1 MKGKALTS
9 IALLACAL
17 IATAGAATTTAV
29 PSTNKIFVDGE
40 QANVAAY
47 RINGNN
53 YFKLRDLAAILSGTD
68 VQFEVTWDRAT
79 GSITLT
85 AGKAYTTVGGELG
98 AIPAANQTAEDST
111 AVVYRDGVQ
120 VDYTGYNINDNNFY
134 KLRDIAADFDF
145 NVTWDGANQRV
156 DILTTQGYNK
166 PSRVELLPIDY
177 LGMTMDELGERWGF
191 TFTYLD
197 YWYSGNAKGV
207 YYDDLRVPMV
217 FYYYDADF
225 AGHAQGPEKI
235 IMVSLG
241 QSAYPQIREIAPS
254 LPINATY
261 ADLLAKGYQ
270 TELVTDSDGI
280 SAENNATAYCDIELS
295 GVRVNF
301 YWFDYTDPYTAP
313 ADLIELFAS
322 I

>member
-17 IATAGAATTTAV
+17 IATAGAASTTAV

-68 VQFEVTWDRAT
+68 VQFEVTWDRTT

-156 DILTTQGYNK
+156 DILTTQGYDK

-191 TFTYLD
+191 PFTYLD

-207 YYDDLRVPMV
+207 YYDDMRVPMA

-225 AGHAQGPEKI
+225 AGHAQGPEEI
-235 IMVSLG
+235 IVVSLG

-301 YWFDYTDPYTAP
+301 YWFDYADPYTAP

>member
-177 LGMTMDELGERWGF
+177 LGMTMDAWR
-191 TFTYLD
+191 
-197 YWYSGNAKGV
+197 AV
-207 YYDDLRVPMV
+207 
-217 FYYYDADF
+217 
-225 AGHAQGPEKI
+225 
-235 IMVSLG
+235 
-241 QSAYPQIREIAPS
+241 
-254 LPINATY
+254 
-261 ADLLAKGYQ
+261 
-270 TELVTDSDGI
+270 GI
-280 SAENNATAYCDIELS
+280 HVHLS
-295 GVRVNF
+295 GLLVQR
-301 YWFDYTDPYTAP
+301 
-313 ADLIELFAS
+313 
-322 I
+322 

>member
-68 VQFEVTWDRAT
+68 VQFEVTWDRTT

-156 DILTTQGYNK
+156 DILTTQGYDK

-191 TFTYLD
+191 PFTYLD

-207 YYDDLRVPMV
+207 YYDDMRVPMA

-225 AGHAQGPEKI
+225 AGHAQGPEEI
-235 IMVSLG
+235 IVVSLG

-301 YWFDYTDPYTAP
+301 YWFDYADPYTAP